1 MNTLFLI
8 PAIISSII
16 TIGLGLIPKV
26 GKKLIFG
33 LASLLTISTLILL
46 FIFLNSTE
54 WAKLGYG
61 ILLYISGA
69 SLLSNIITN
78 ILQQNMLRLFG
89 GIVII
94 NVLALIVSMLT
105 LGVATFLSGMF
116 LFSMYICI
124 VVVMVNVLQRGIMK
138 LFCKKI

>member
-26 GKKLIFG
+26 GKKLIFA
-33 LASLLTISTLILL
+33 LASLLTILTLILL

-89 GIVII
+89 GIVVI
-94 NVLALIVSMLT
+94 NVLALIISTLT

-116 LFSMYICI
+116 LSSMYICI